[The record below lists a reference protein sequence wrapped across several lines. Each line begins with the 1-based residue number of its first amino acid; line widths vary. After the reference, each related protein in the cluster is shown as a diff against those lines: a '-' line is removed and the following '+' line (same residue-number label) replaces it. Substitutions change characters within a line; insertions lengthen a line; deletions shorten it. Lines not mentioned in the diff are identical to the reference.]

1 MALEWYK
8 RDRIGTLEEQ
18 SSRAAYQ
25 PTAAV
30 MVSPHLEDD
39 SAFGQTV
46 PQLGVGL
53 SRRWFHAPASGF
65 CGTRPRGAGEMTG
78 RATDRRP
85 IGELLAADVPVL
97 MEGAVVERVR
107 RGAPSLLD
115 PFLMNAPLIYGDAG
129 RALLRQIY
137 AEYIDVGRVHDLPLL
152 SLAPTWRANLD
163 RLAASA
169 FAGRDL
175 NGDAVRF
182 LQEIRSASG
191 DYGAKVYVG
200 GLMGCRGDAYKPQE
214 ALGRETA
221 RAFHAVQA
229 AALCGAGADYLM
241 ASTMPEIHEALGM
254 AEALASTGCPYLVSF
269 IVRPSGRLLDGTL
282 LDDAMSSID
291 NQVVPRP
298 LGYLVNCVHS
308 SVLASVLSAPPG
320 RRALESGRLLGLQAN
335 TSSLSPE
342 ELEGSQELAGEAPEE
357 FASGMCA
364 LRQRFGLRILGGCC
378 GTDGGHIAALAR
390 GLIVA

>member
-1 MALEWYK
+1 
-8 RDRIGTLEEQ
+8 
-18 SSRAAYQ
+18 
-25 PTAAV
+25 
-30 MVSPHLEDD
+30 MVI
-39 SAFGQTV
+39 Q
-46 PQLGVGL
+46 
-53 SRRWFHAPASGF
+53 RRS
-65 CGTRPRGAGEMTG
+65 
-78 RATDRRP
+78 
-85 IGELLAADVPVL
+85 IGELLSADVPVL

-107 RGAPSLLD
+107 RGAPFLFDPLLA
-115 PFLMNAPLIYGDAG
+115 NAPLIYGDAG

-137 AEYIDVGRVHDLPLL
+137 SEYIDIGRMYALPLL
-152 SLAPTWRANLD
+152 SLAPTWRANPD

-182 LQEIRSASG
+182 LQEIRRGSG
-191 DYGAKVYVG
+191 DFGAMVYIG

-214 ALGRETA
+214 ALSRESA

-229 AALCGAGADYLM
+229 RALSDAGTDYLL
-241 ASTMPEIHEALGM
+241 ASTMPEIHEALGI

-269 IVRPSGRLLDGTL
+269 IVRPSGCLLDGTP

-291 NQVVPRP
+291 DQVVPRP

-308 SVLASVLSAPPG
+308 STLESALSAPPG
-320 RRALESGRLLGLQAN
+320 RRALDSGRLLGLQAN
-335 TSSLSPE
+335 TSFKSPE
-342 ELEGSQELAGEAPEE
+342 ELEGSEELVGEDPEV

-364 LRQRFGLRILGGCC
+364 LRTRFGLRILGGCC

-390 GLIVA
+390 GLVAG